1 RAIELIEEKKI
12 ADANR
17 IIKKFEED
25 PDTEILNGRWGP
37 YIKSGKKNYKLPK
50 DLADPSKLSFGE
62 VKYIIENQPAKGK
75 RKALKS
81 VKK

>member
-1 RAIELIEEKKI
+1 
-12 ADANR
+12 
-17 IIKKFEED
+17 
-25 PDTEILNGRWGP
+25 
-37 YIKSGKKNYKLPK
+37 LPK